1 VTTPTLVRA
10 RSGRTLTGVAA
21 IQPLAPVWFEL
32 HAHLPWSSPWRTG
45 SEMTTRSRI
54 LVVEDDH
61 DVRESIREVLE
72 DAGYHVTTAPNGAR
86 ALAALREMPRPAVM
100 LVDVMMAE
108 MSGPELLRVCAAD
121 PNLARIPAVVISG
134 ADHGALE
141 LPHVHSFVP
150 KPFNGEQLLEAVG
163 RAASAG

>member
-1 VTTPTLVRA
+1 
-10 RSGRTLTGVAA
+10 
-21 IQPLAPVWFEL
+21 
-32 HAHLPWSSPWRTG
+32 
-45 SEMTTRSRI
+45 
-54 LVVEDDH
+54 
-61 DVRESIREVLE
+61 
-72 DAGYHVTTAPNGAR
+72 
-86 ALAALREMPRPAVM
+86 
-100 LVDVMMAE
+100 MMAE